1 MVVFK
6 NIISSI
12 IFLSIFAIA
21 LSKKED
27 KKSNKYS
34 KEANVPSLDNYEPD
48 FRTLKDPFRI
58 MKVNLVW
65 SKAQHVSIH

>member
-21 LSKKED
+21 LSN

-65 SKAQHVSIH
+65 SKAQHVSIY